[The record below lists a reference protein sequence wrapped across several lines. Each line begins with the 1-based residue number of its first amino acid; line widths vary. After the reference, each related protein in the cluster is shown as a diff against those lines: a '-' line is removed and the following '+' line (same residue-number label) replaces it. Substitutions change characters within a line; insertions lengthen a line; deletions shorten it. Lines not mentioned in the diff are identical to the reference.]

1 MADRPS
7 HNHGR
12 GEIKATG
19 QCPACDADRLPEFG
33 ADRPVTD
40 DIATIRDWL
49 DRNVEAL
56 MAAVCVLLCVF
67 GVPLYFLIRLVW

>member
-1 MADRPS
+1 M
-7 HNHGR
+7 
-12 GEIKATG
+12 
-19 QCPACDADRLPEFG
+19 
-33 ADRPVTD
+33 TD